1 MAGDE
6 RLREQVYSAFKHRA
20 MIYYHI
26 FDELR
31 GELGEARAIAIM
43 KRAIERRGR
52 EIGLQF
58 AGYGPSDLAGL
69 RTAFL
74 AGVPDEGRMFAPEVV
89 RADTEA
95 LDIKFHRCPLK
106 EAWQEAGLP
115 SPTSPPSVTSRVAS
129 TTPPSRPPASGSTP
143 TPGRRDARAAVTSTS
158 ARERSSPWGP
168 VDIAVGPA
176 LLTRGGTAAHPSPRP
191 GPPCAFA
198 ALRRRARARVRSGA
212 VGPATGARPSRARV
226 A

>member
-20 MIYYHI
+20 MIYYHF

-115 SPTSPPSVTSRVAS
+115 ESDIATLCHVAGRVDDA
-129 TTPPSRPPASGSTP
+129 TFEAAGFRFHADTWQ
-143 TPGRRDARAAVTSTS
+143 PGR
-158 ARERSSPWGP
+158 EGCCHLH
-168 VDIAVGPA
+168 I
-176 LLTRGGTAAHPSPRP
+176 RP
-191 GPPCAFA
+191 GP
-198 ALRRRARARVRSGA
+198 
-212 VGPATGARPSRARV
+212 
-226 A
+226 